1 MSNIGKSGIPAFHAG
16 SINEN
21 PRLKSGYIN
30 RKYGEELGKGE
41 ISTEGFTRGDFREF
55 ESLRSGGGT

>member
-1 MSNIGKSGIPAFHAG
+1 MGVGQTCNGW
-16 SINEN
+16 E
-21 PRLKSGYIN
+21 REKSGYIN